1 MHITYR
7 DNPFGEGLSLQ
18 RQPLIQTKSIRH
30 WTSLVEDD
38 VASHLL
44 SFYFTWENPTWHLI
58 DQELFIHDL
67 ETRATRFCS
76 PLLVHI
82 LLLFGCVGVMRSPI
96 SAAADFYQSF
106 SYGLHSFTDRRQEK
120 ALGQKLYDEILRLWA
135 REKETID
142 IPTLQSGILLG
153 LLCCTFGT
161 DRLGTELIMRGAAM
175 YYQTDLHKD
184 GAPYF
189 QCVDDDLRRSM
200 ARAQKLISWGVFDV
214 QS

>member
-1 MHITYR
+1 
-7 DNPFGEGLSLQ
+7 L
-18 RQPLIQTKSIRH
+18 
-30 WTSLVEDD
+30 
-38 VASHLL
+38 
-44 SFYFTWENPTWHLI
+44 
-58 DQELFIHDL
+58 
-67 ETRATRFCS
+67 
-76 PLLVHI
+76 
-82 LLLFGCVGVMRSPI
+82 

-135 REKETID
+135 LEKETAD

-175 YYQTDLHKD
+175 YYRSGFHEE

-189 QCVDDDLRRSM
+189 QCANADLRQST

>member
-1 MHITYR
+1 
-7 DNPFGEGLSLQ
+7 
-18 RQPLIQTKSIRH
+18 
-30 WTSLVEDD
+30 
-38 VASHLL
+38 
-44 SFYFTWENPTWHLI
+44 LI

-82 LLLFGCVGVMRSPI
+82 LLLFGCVGVKRSPI